1 VTCIVFCLN
10 SQCDPHPLHMRPG
23 ANARSVYT
31 SRTGTPKNIE
41 TTVARGR
48 ALWSSIYE
56 PHADKLHAKLG
67 SYHPDFIGR

>member
-1 VTCIVFCLN
+1 
-10 SQCDPHPLHMRPG
+10 MRRG
-23 ANARSVYT
+23 ANARSACT
-31 SRTGTPKNIE
+31 SRTSTPENIE

-67 SYHPDFIGR
+67 SYHPDFIGG